1 MLTIY
6 GSGSGGRGY
15 CDGVSRRNFLKIGAL
30 GVGGLG
36 MNLAGLNRAD
46 AASGSKTDHKA
57 VINIFL
63 GGGPPHQDM
72 WEIKTE
78 APKEVR
84 GPFQPIST
92 SVPGIQIGEC
102 FPKIA
107 QIMDRSVVLRAV
119 VGCEGRHDSFQCMTG
134 WRHSE
139 LRAMGGF
146 PAMGSVLH
154 KLHGP
159 VDQSVPPYVGMATA
173 GVWRNPG
180 TPGFLGPSFA
190 PFVPN
195 GQGLADMKLNG
206 ITTDRL
212 EDRKK
217 LLASVDQ
224 LRRSVDASGQLEG
237 IDSYE
242 QQAFDVL
249 TSSKLVDALD
259 LSKEDPKL
267 RARYGD
273 GKPYK
278 YQYDGA
284 ATNNELILMA
294 RRLVQ
299 VGVRC
304 VTLTFGRW
312 DSHGDNEGL
321 VRHHGTRIDQAV
333 HALVTDLE
341 ERGMLDNVTV
351 IVWGEFGRTPRI
363 NKSAGR
369 DHWTQVSCAYMA
381 GGGMKGG
388 QAIGSTNRLGESAKT
403 RPVHMQEIFATLY
416 KNLGI
421 DTSATTIQDPTGR
434 PRYLT
439 TMSPIA
445 EVA

>member
-1 MLTIY
+1 MLTIF
-6 GSGSGGRGY
+6 GSGNGGRRY
-15 CDGVSRRNFLKIGAL
+15 CDGVNRRNFLKIGAL
-30 GVGGLG
+30 GVGAFGL
-36 MNLAGLNRAD
+36 NLAHLNRAD
-46 AASGSKTDHKA
+46 AAGGSKMNHKA

-72 WEIKTE
+72 WEIKTK
-78 APKEVR
+78 APKEIR

-92 SVPGIQIGEC
+92 NVPGIQIGEC

-107 QIMDRSVVLRAV
+107 SIMDRSAVLRAV

-134 WRHSE
+134 WRHSQ

-146 PAMGSVLH
+146 PALGSVLH
-154 KLHGP
+154 KLEGP

-180 TPGFLGPSFA
+180 TPGFLGPSYA
-190 PFVPN
+190 PFIPN

-212 EDRKK
+212 GDRKN
-217 LLASVDQ
+217 LLASVDR
-224 LRRSVDASGQLEG
+224 LRRNVDATGQLAG
-237 IDSYE
+237 LDSYE

-259 LSKEDPKL
+259 LNKEDPKI
-267 RARYGD
+267 RERYGT

-284 ATNNELILMA
+284 ATNNELILTA
-294 RRLVQ
+294 RRLVE

-304 VTLTFGRW
+304 VTLTYGRW

-351 IVWGEFGRTPRI
+351 IVWGEFGRRPRI

-381 GGGMKGG
+381 GGGIKGG
-388 QAIGSTNRLGESAKT
+388 QAIGSTNRLGERPKT
-403 RPVHMQEIFATLY
+403 RPVDMQEIFATLY

-421 DTSATTIQDPTGR
+421 DTSSTTLVDPTGR
-434 PRYLT
+434 PQYLT
-439 TMSPIA
+439 KMDPIA
-445 EVA
+445 ELV